1 MTPVQVSNA
10 RGVGVAC
17 ALGFALLVW
26 LDADSG
32 LPEPWPVV
40 ALCLFIGSVF
50 GFVMAGTT
58 RMNDE

>member
-1 MTPVQVSNA
+1 MSPEQVSNA

-17 ALGFALLVW
+17 ALGFALLMW

-50 GFVMAGTT
+50 GFVMAGAAP
-58 RMNDE
+58 MNRE

>member
-1 MTPVQVSNA
+1 MSPEQVANA

-17 ALGFALLVW
+17 AVGFALMVW

-32 LPEPWPVV
+32 LPEPWPAV

-50 GFVMAGTT
+50 GFVMAGSAHIN
-58 RMNDE
+58 RD